1 MKRACFMSKTNAGE
15 TVYIGMTADIMHHG
29 LIKVIEAG
37 RQHGPVTIG
46 LLTDKAVSRYKPL
59 PYLDYGQRKCILE
72 NIVGVAQVVP
82 QDDWDFV
89 PNLLNYKPAVMVHGD
104 DWTEGPQRLFRQR
117 AIEAMGQ
124 WGGRLIEVPY
134 TKGVSTARYKQQLNG
149 LGNTSEIRRG
159 ALRRH
164 LDTDLLVKA
173 MEVHSPL
180 CGRLVETLAVETNDG
195 IGRFQAMWASSL
207 TDSSVRG
214 KPDIELVDT
223 SIRINSVDALFEV
236 TTKPLIFDG
245 DTGGLPEHFAF
256 NVRTLERL
264 GASAIIIEDKTGP
277 KRNSLLKG
285 EGQHIQED
293 MNLFA
298 KKISVGKDASVTD
311 DFMIIGRIESLII
324 GSGMD
329 DALRRA
335 EAYTEAG
342 ADGIMIHSRS
352 PSPAEVMEFCD
363 RFRDRDPDTVLVV
376 VPTKYNTVYDSELK
390 AHGANVV
397 IYANH
402 MLRASL
408 PAMKD
413 VCSSI
418 LKYGRSKE
426 ADEMCLPVDELL
438 ELIPDRV
445 L

>member
-1 MKRACFMSKTNAGE
+1 MAKATKDD

-37 RQHGPVTIG
+37 RQHGAVIIG
-46 LLTDKAVSRYKPL
+46 LLTDKAVSRHKPL
-59 PYLDYGQRKCILE
+59 PYLDYEQRKCILE
-72 NIVGVAQVVP
+72 NIVGVQEVVQ
-82 QDDWDFV
+82 QDEWDFV
-89 PNLLNYKPAVMVHGD
+89 PNLQHYKPALMVHGD
-104 DWTEGPQRLFRQR
+104 DWVEGPQKVYRQR
-117 AIEAMGQ
+117 AVEAMKQ
-124 WGGRLIEVPY
+124 WGGRLLEVSY
-134 TKGVSTARYKQQLNG
+134 TKGVSTARYKRQLNG

-164 LDTDLLVKA
+164 LNTKLLVKVI
-173 MEVHSPL
+173 EVHSPL
-180 CGRLVETLAVETNDG
+180 CGRLAETLEVDRGDSVA
-195 IGRFQAMWASSL
+195 RFEAMWMSSL
-207 TDSSVRG
+207 TDSTVRG

-293 MNLFA
+293 IDLFA
-298 KKISVGKDASVTD
+298 KKIDMGKDASVTD

-324 GSGMD
+324 GSGME
-329 DALRRA
+329 DALKRA
-335 EAYTEAG
+335 FAYTAAG
-342 ADGIMIHSRS
+342 ADGIMIHSRNRS
-352 PSPAEVMEFCD
+352 PSEVLEFCD
-363 RFRDRDPDTVLVV
+363 RFRDKDPETVLVV
-376 VPTKYNTVYDSELK
+376 VPTQYNSVRESDLND
-390 AHGANVV
+390 HGVNIV

-408 PAMKD
+408 PAMRS
-413 VCSSI
+413 VCTSI
-418 LKYGRSKE
+418 LEHGRAKE
-426 ADEMCLPVDELL
+426 AGAMCLPVSELL
-438 ELIPDRV
+438 ELIPNSV